1 MHKGLLLFASLI
13 ALLAAAAGASAQQY
27 RWTDANGRVQYGDVP
42 PPGANATALRG
53 GASPASQPAA
63 QKSQSPGDLDAQFR
77 KRQQEASE
85 AREKQAKA
93 EEQAQQ
99 KKENCARAQGSL
111 RQLESGARI
120 GAVDAKGE
128 RYYLDEAQ
136 VAQETAKAREAVG
149 NWCT

>member
-1 MHKGLLLFASLI
+1 MLGV
-13 ALLAAAAGASAQQY
+13 ALLTAAAGASAQQY
-27 RWTDANGRVQYGDVP
+27 RWTDPSGRVQYGDVP

-53 GASPASQPAA
+53 GASPSASQPAG
-63 QKSQSPGDLDAQFR
+63 QENQPSDLEAQFR

-93 EEQAQQ
+93 EEQSQQ

>member
-1 MHKGLLLFASLI
+1 MNRGLLLFASLI
-13 ALLAAAAGASAQQY
+13 ALLVAAAGASAQQY

-42 PPGANATALRG
+42 PAGVDATALRG
-53 GASPASQPAA
+53 GGSPAQSQPAA
-63 QKSQSPGDLDAQFR
+63 PRSPSDLEAQFR
-77 KRQQEASE
+77 KRQQEAGE

-99 KKENCARAQGSL
+99 KKENCARAQASL

-136 VAQETAKAREAVG
+136 VAQETAKARQAAG
-149 NWCT
+149 NWCG